1 MHPGQVIL
9 DNQQKRRTPQQ
20 ALEDRTRA
28 EAAATAAAEKAE
40 ATLEEIVSRINKLED
55 ELQHDSQ
62 LEKKYA
68 TRPDWRHGG
77 QVKTQLTQKFMT
89 WQMKHAHA
97 AQLDEQI
104 DEEDR
109 YLTT

>member
-9 DNQQKRRTPQQ
+9 DNRQKRCTPQQ
-20 ALEDRTRA
+20 ALEDRTRV
-28 EAAATAAAEKAE
+28 EAAATAAAEKAK
-40 ATLEEIVSRINKLED
+40 ATLEEIVSCINKLED
-55 ELQHDSQ
+55 KLQQDSQ
-62 LEKKYA
+62 LAKKYA

-77 QVKTQLTQKFMT
+77 QVKTQSTQKFMT
-89 WQMKHAHA
+89 RQMKHAHA